1 MAFVLVIEEEFNIV
15 TRTFRLHVHGLL
27 QLDPRLKTRKL
38 ARKALRSALGT
49 WEGKGKNRQIW
60 LRRDPDCGWPAYF
73 TKRCFLATA
82 RMRARMRGFG
92 ADHRWVTTFD
102 GPVLTMTNEVRAA
115 ARELHAEAR
124 QLVINVR
131 RGISQPALKKGVA
144 APFRPLTATTNPSR
158 AKHVRPS
165 ISTSAKIRAA
175 WKLGLRSPRAL
186 AALAGRAPAITS
198 VLPSK
203 VLHPWHSRRPPNSLD
218 VPRSYRNPIP
228 AKDPTMPETTP
239 TKRKYTRLSPSKW
252 AEIEALWQVG
262 DLTLSELAD
271 AHGVSPRAI
280 QDHMS
285 KRGIIKGSKGA
296 EFAEAVREEIVALE
310 LGDKDLTANRA
321 REVRETAYEHA
332 RQIEQL
338 VMAQIALA
346 QREPGQILRVASALK
361 GLSLAAGTLERL
373 HGLKYRAMGLDR
385 HVEER
390 ELPKLTID
398 CYTDDELAGIR
409 AQQGEEKDL
418 VGAELVDD
426 APSRVLG
433 PAPRSRPEDD
443 DVVALGFDD
452 DDDVEEDPTPAA
464 MTVVRVEPYRP
475 RCELICI

>member
-1 MAFVLVIEEEFNIV
+1 
-15 TRTFRLHVHGLL
+15 
-27 QLDPRLKTRKL
+27 
-38 ARKALRSALGT
+38 
-49 WEGKGKNRQIW
+49 
-60 LRRDPDCGWPAYF
+60 
-73 TKRCFLATA
+73 
-82 RMRARMRGFG
+82 
-92 ADHRWVTTFD
+92 
-102 GPVLTMTNEVRAA
+102 
-115 ARELHAEAR
+115 
-124 QLVINVR
+124 
-131 RGISQPALKKGVA
+131 
-144 APFRPLTATTNPSR
+144 
-158 AKHVRPS
+158 
-165 ISTSAKIRAA
+165 
-175 WKLGLRSPRAL
+175 
-186 AALAGRAPAITS
+186 
-198 VLPSK
+198 
-203 VLHPWHSRRPPNSLD
+203 
-218 VPRSYRNPIP
+218 
-228 AKDPTMPETTP
+228 MPKTTP
-239 TKRKYTRLSPSKW
+239 PKRKYVRLSPSKW

-262 DLTLSELAD
+262 DLTLAELAN
-271 AHGVSPRAI
+271 AHGVSSRSI

-426 APSRVLG
+426 APSRV
-433 PAPRSRPEDD
+433 
-443 DVVALGFDD
+443 
-452 DDDVEEDPTPAA
+452 
-464 MTVVRVEPYRP
+464 
-475 RCELICI
+475 